1 MKNENR
7 SMVPGTGSKRPG
19 ATMES
24 DRQRITLSLLES
36 AIIAGDFGD
45 PGVAWV

>member
-1 MKNENR
+1 
-7 SMVPGTGSKRPG
+7 
-19 ATMES
+19 MES